1 MPQQPDF
8 DDTPLPGIGH
18 DDGVEHT
25 RTSPPGQPPRPPLQ
39 VFVSYKEKD
48 KASAIGI
55 KQQLR
60 KFGAGNIDVFVAADE
75 PAGIEWRKL
84 ILR

>member
-1 MPQQPDF
+1 
-8 DDTPLPGIGH
+8 
-18 DDGVEHT
+18 
-25 RTSPPGQPPRPPLQ
+25 

-75 PAGIEWRKL
+75 PAGMEWRKL